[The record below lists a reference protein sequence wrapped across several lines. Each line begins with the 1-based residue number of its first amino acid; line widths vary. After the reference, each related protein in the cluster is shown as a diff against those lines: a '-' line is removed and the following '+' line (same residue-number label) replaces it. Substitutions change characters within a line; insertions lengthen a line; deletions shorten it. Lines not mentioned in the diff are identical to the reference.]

1 MSNFAL
7 IGAAGYI
14 APRHLKAIKETGNRL
29 VAAVDPFDSVGILD
43 SHFPNCDFFKEFER
57 FETRVDALKGTSQ
70 QVDFVSVCSPNY
82 LHDAHIRFG
91 LRNEAHV
98 ICEKPLVLDP
108 SEINGLELLSQK
120 TGKQVF
126 NILQLRLHPVIAALK
141 KSVDESEPG
150 KIFDMDLTYITSR
163 GSWYHASWK
172 GDVEKSGGIATN
184 IGVHFYDMLSW
195 IFGEAVQNIVHIATR
210 DTVSGYLEFRKA
222 RVHYFLSIN
231 FNHMPDSIKVT
242 GKQTYRSVKMDGKEI
257 EFSEGFTDLHTE
269 SYRQIL
275 AGNGFPMGEV
285 RRAIE
290 IVHTIRNSAPVG
302 LAGEYHPFARF

>member
-1 MSNFAL
+1 
-7 IGAAGYI
+7 
-14 APRHLKAIKETGNRL
+14 
-29 VAAVDPFDSVGILD
+29 
-43 SHFPNCDFFKEFER
+43 
-57 FETRVDALKGTSQ
+57 
-70 QVDFVSVCSPNY
+70 
-82 LHDAHIRFG
+82 
-91 LRNEAHV
+91 
-98 ICEKPLVLDP
+98 
-108 SEINGLELLSQK
+108 
-120 TGKQVF
+120 
-126 NILQLRLHPVIAALK
+126 
-141 KSVDESEPG
+141 
-150 KIFDMDLTYITSR
+150 
-163 GSWYHASWK
+163 
-172 GDVEKSGGIATN
+172 
-184 IGVHFYDMLSW
+184 MLSW

-222 RVHYFLSIN
+222 RVRYFLSIN